1 MSIKRI
7 RNHFLKLQEKN
18 KKEFSI
24 GMINKL
30 LETRYVYHFD
40 WLGVPSIQ
48 FPSDLMVLQEIIFK
62 TKPDVIIETGVAHGG
77 TLLFYSSI
85 LNLIKKNF
93 QVIGVDI
100 KVKVANRKKIM
111 ALKNLSKK
119 IKLFEASS
127 TDQIFF
133 KKIQRIAKNKRVMV
147 ILDSNHTHDHVLA
160 ELKMYSNL
168 IKKNDYLIVMD
179 TITEFIDQKF
189 INKGREFKRGNSP
202 YTATIDFLK
211 YNNQF
216 KIDKTYE
223 NKSFICGAL
232 SGFLKKIK

>member
-1 MSIKRI
+1 MNIKTI
-7 RNHFLKLQEKN
+7 RSHYLKLQENN
-18 KKEFSI
+18 KKKFSI
-24 GMINKL
+24 DIINKL
-30 LETRYVYHFD
+30 LETRYVYHFN

-62 TKPDVIIETGVAHGG
+62 TKPDIIIETGVAHGG

-93 QVIGVDI
+93 LVVGVDI
-100 KVKVANRKKIM
+100 KIKKKNKKKIM
-111 ALKNLSKK
+111 ALKKVSKN

-127 TDQIFF
+127 IDKNFF
-133 KKIQRIAKNKRVMV
+133 EKIRKIVKNRSVMV
-147 ILDSNHTHDHVLA
+147 VLDSNHTHDHVLA
-160 ELKMYSNL
+160 ELKMYSNI
-168 IKKNDYLIVMD
+168 IKKNNYLIVMD

-189 INKGREFKRGNSP
+189 INKDREFKRGNSP
-202 YTATIDFLK
+202 FTAVIDFLK
-211 YNNQF
+211 TNNKF

-223 NKSFICGAL
+223 NKSFICGAM